1 MSFFLFTHATEPT
14 VLDLVEKNLYLLDLS
29 EAIAL
34 LGT

>member
-1 MSFFLFTHATEPT
+1 MLNQLTQNPETT
-14 VLDLVEKNLYLLDLS
+14 VVDLADLNLYMLDLS